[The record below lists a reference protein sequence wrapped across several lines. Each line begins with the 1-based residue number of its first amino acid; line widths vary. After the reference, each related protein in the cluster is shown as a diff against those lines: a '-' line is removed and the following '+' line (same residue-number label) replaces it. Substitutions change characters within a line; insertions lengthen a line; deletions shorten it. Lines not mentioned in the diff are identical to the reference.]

1 VFISCYQSLQSYH
14 IAREANNNGQR
25 EASNG
30 LIGPRIANLGLRGS
44 VGFEPCW

>member
-1 VFISCYQSLQSYH
+1 LITIRWILSF
-14 IAREANNNGQR
+14 REANNNGQR

-44 VGFEPCW
+44 VGFEPWW